1 MLDFSS
7 RPIKYTRRPT
17 YLLQQMSRLE
27 PICSRDEIG
36 RSCEATARV
45 CVSCMHKEHVKET
58 NGKER
63 DEKEEKE
70 RERVGKR
77 TAPAAALRDA
87 TRTG

>member
-1 MLDFSS
+1 
-7 RPIKYTRRPT
+7 
-17 YLLQQMSRLE
+17 
-27 PICSRDEIG
+27 
-36 RSCEATARV
+36 
-45 CVSCMHKEHVKET
+45 MHKEHVKET